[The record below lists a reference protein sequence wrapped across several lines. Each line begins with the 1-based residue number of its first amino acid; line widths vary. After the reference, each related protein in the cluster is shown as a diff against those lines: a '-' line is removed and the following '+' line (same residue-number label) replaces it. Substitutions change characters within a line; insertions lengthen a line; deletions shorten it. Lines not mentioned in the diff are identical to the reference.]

1 MKHTRAILVLVCALA
16 LPARAPADA
25 FGDMF
30 SVMFRMMLTM
40 MNVMSN
46 AMDNDGW
53 GNSWGGNNWNNLGN
67 WGGLGSWPGMSPW
80 SGMGGWP
87 MLGGMS
93 GLGGWPGM
101 SPWSGMSGWPGMSPW
116 SGLGGVPGMSPW
128 SGLGGVPGMSP
139 WSGLGGWPLNA
150 GGISPWSGLPGG
162 NAWNAPFAGG
172 PLTGD
177 YSPAGMYGYGFPG
190 GWDGPGASPLDGRWY
205 GSSGE
210 ILEVRGNSFRLQN
223 AVTSLNGTLR
233 ISDNLIN
240 LYSPQTGTMT
250 QYTFVG
256 NGADLLLQDASGQV
270 ISFHKNPVGS
280 SLNVF

>member
-1 MKHTRAILVLVCALA
+1 MKHTRAILVLVCVLA
-16 LPARAPADA
+16 LPARAPADD

-40 MNVMSN
+40 MNVMSS

-53 GNSWGGNNWNNLGN
+53 GNSWGGNNWGN
-67 WGGLGSWPGMSPW
+67 WGGWPGMGPW
-80 SGMGGWP
+80 SGM
-87 MLGGMS
+87 
-93 GLGGWPGM
+93 GGWPGM
-101 SPWSGMSGWPGMSPW
+101 SPWSGMS
-116 SGLGGVPGMSPW
+116 
-128 SGLGGVPGMSP
+128 GVPGMSP

>member
-1 MKHTRAILVLVCALA
+1 MKHTRAILVLLCALA
-16 LPARAPADA
+16 LPARAPADD

-53 GNSWGGNNWNNLGN
+53 GNSWGGNNWGN
-67 WGGLGSWPGMSPW
+67 W
-80 SGMGGWP
+80 
-87 MLGGMS
+87 GGMS

-101 SPWSGMSGWPGMSPW
+101 SPWSGMGGWPGMSPW
-116 SGLGGVPGMSPW
+116 SGMSGLPGMSPW
-128 SGLGGVPGMSP
+128 SGISGLPGMSP
-139 WSGLGGWPLNA
+139 WSGMGGWPLNA

-162 NAWNAPFAGG
+162 NAWNTPFAAG
-172 PLTGD
+172 PFTSA
-177 YSPAGMYGYGFPG
+177 YSPAGMYGYGLPG

-210 ILEVRGNSFRLQN
+210 ILELRGNSFRLQN
-223 AVTSLNGTLR
+223 AVTSLDGTLQ

-240 LYSPQTGTMT
+240 LYSPQTGTTT
-250 QYTFVG
+250 QYTFAG
-256 NGADLLLQDASGQV
+256 NGADLLLQDVSGQV
-270 ISFHKNPVGS
+270 ISFHKNPVRS